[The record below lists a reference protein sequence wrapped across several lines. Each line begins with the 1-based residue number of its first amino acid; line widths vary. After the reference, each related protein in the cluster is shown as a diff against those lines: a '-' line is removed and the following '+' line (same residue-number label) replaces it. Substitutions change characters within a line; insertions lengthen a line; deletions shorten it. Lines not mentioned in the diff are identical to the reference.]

1 MQTLQAATSSAAITL
16 GLYDSIGSLSP
27 GKLAD
32 FLIFAPGVDLLH
44 GDISGTRAL
53 RYVTRGG
60 RMWEAE
66 TMTEVWPL
74 AGKKQ
79 MMPPI
84 NAD

>member
-1 MQTLQAATSSAAITL
+1 MTL

-60 RMWEAE
+60 RVWDAE
-66 TMTEVWPL
+66 TMTEIWPL
-74 AGKKQ
+74 AGRKQ
-79 MMPPI
+79 IMPPI